1 MFKYSNI
8 CLSII
13 IGNLQLA
20 TVSALDSLTISGNR
34 FVDSSGNAFVVRGL
48 AYQPTAN
55 GQFKDVIHNDAR
67 SVWGQDIDYFKELN
81 VNVLRVYETD
91 PTLDHSEFMRAL
103 ESIGV
108 CVLFDLPSSQNSI
121 NRKDPS
127 YSLQLSEM
135 MKSKIDNLAKYSNT
149 MGFIIGNE
157 VANQAGGNT
166 SLADAFVKTSLVDM
180 KRHIKQMGYRAIP
193 FGYAAADIVE
203 IRREEMQYF
212 CCDDRSSDYNV
223 DFYGLNSYS
232 YCGSESD
239 FAKAGYDQLVDIFS
253 VPGVPVLFTEFGCNV
268 VQPRT
273 FSEVPAIY
281 SDEMMAVFSGGIVY
295 EYTQETNGYGL
306 VEKAEDGAVSK
317 LPDFDNY
324 LSEMN
329 KVSFN
334 VPQVKFSA
342 SESCTL
348 PLVNEH
354 WILSSSE
361 VPPVPQLEVCEC
373 LSQSSQC
380 TYNGNSDSLVDAL
393 NLVCG
398 LLIQRGSDCDEITP
412 VTDDGSFGDFAYCA
426 VSNKV
431 NFALN
436 KLSKSGGKCDV
447 PGSSVQKPAQ
457 SESQC
462 QEMAYQSS
470 GHNLFTSGYC
480 EELLILIVVIFV
492 LV

>member
-1 MFKYSNI
+1 MFNYI
-8 CLSII
+8 CFFGSL
-13 IGNLQLA
+13 LLA
-20 TVSALDSLTISGNR
+20 TISALDSLTISGNR
-34 FVDSSGNAFVVRGL
+34 FVDSKGNAFVVRGL

-67 SVWGQDIDYFKELN
+67 SVWGQDVDYFKELS
-81 VNVLRVYETD
+81 VNVLRVYESD
-91 PTLDHSEFMRAL
+91 PTQDHSEFMQAL

-108 CVLFDLPSSQNSI
+108 YVLFDLPSSQKSI

-135 MKSKIDNLAKYSNT
+135 MKSKIDNLAKYPNT

-166 SLADAFVKTSLVDM
+166 SLADAFVKTSLIDM
-180 KRHIKQMGYRAIP
+180 KRHIKQMGYRPIP

-212 CCDDRSSDYNV
+212 CCDDRSSDHNV

-239 FAKAGYDQLVDIFS
+239 FAKAGYDQLVDLFS

-295 EYTQETNGYGL
+295 EYTQENNGYGL
-306 VEKAEDGAVSK
+306 AEKAEDGAVSK
-317 LPDFDNY
+317 LPDFDNFV
-324 LSEMN
+324 SEMN

-348 PLVNEH
+348 PSVNEH
-354 WILSSSE
+354 WILLSADL
-361 VPPVPQLEVCEC
+361 PPVPQQEVCQC
-373 LSQSSQC
+373 LFQSSQC
-380 TYNGNSDSLVDAL
+380 TYNGNSDSIVDTL
-393 NLVCG
+393 DFVCG
-398 LLIQRGSDCDEITP
+398 LLLQLGSDCDDITP

-426 VSNKV
+426 VSDKV
-431 NFALN
+431 NLALN
-436 KLSKSGGKCDV
+436 KLSTSGGKCDI
-447 PGSSVQKPAQ
+447 PGSSLQKPAQ
-457 SESQC
+457 AESQC
-462 QEMAYQSS
+462 QEMASK
-470 GHNLFTSGYC
+470 NSGYSLRLFSYSTQ
-480 EELLILIVVIFV
+480 LLILTVVIFV